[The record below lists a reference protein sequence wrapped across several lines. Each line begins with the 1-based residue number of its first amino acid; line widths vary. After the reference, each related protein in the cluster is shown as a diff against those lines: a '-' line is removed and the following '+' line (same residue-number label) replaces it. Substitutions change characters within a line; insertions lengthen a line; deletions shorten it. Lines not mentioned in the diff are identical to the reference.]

1 MIFALHSLTVGRTA
15 RPVNI
20 YSPGVSLA
28 AARREGHIQVTI

>member
-1 MIFALHSLTVGRTA
+1 MIPASHSLTVGRTA

-28 AARREGHIQVTI
+28 AARRKGRIQVSP